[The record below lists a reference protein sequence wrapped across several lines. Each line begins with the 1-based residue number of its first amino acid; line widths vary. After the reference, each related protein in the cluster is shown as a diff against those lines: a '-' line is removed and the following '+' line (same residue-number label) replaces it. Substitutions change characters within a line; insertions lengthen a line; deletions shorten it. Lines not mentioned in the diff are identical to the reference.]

1 MSTKVK
7 IENVVKIFGDEPDGE
22 ALTLLRAGY
31 SKDVIRESTGHVVG
45 VSNANID
52 ISEGEIFV
60 VMGLS
65 GSGKSTLI
73 RCVNRLHEPT
83 AGRVFVDDT
92 DITALELKELQA
104 FRRDS
109 TGMVFQH
116 FALFPHKD
124 IRSNVAFGLKVKGLD
139 VDGRNATAERALALV
154 GLSGYESSYPR
165 QLSGG
170 MQQRVGLAR
179 ALATDP
185 DILLMDE
192 AFSALDPLIR
202 RQMQDELMAI
212 QDQLH
217 KTILFITHDLN
228 EALRVGSRVC
238 IMKDGAI
245 HQIGTPED
253 ILMRPETDYVAE
265 FVQDVDQGRVL
276 AVETVR
282 EDAAAIAED
291 ASVAEVLSAI
301 DRLGVEAAHVVDADR
316 SRASQNN
323 SSSPRR
329 RAPRNKPDEVLDAVA
344 ARGGVIGCTLYPLF
358 MGGADVPRQEYSA
371 MIARQMPARS
381 QTFPN
386 GLRGF
391 GAPGTSHRSP
401 PASTTPGSR
410 PPNASPT
417 TSRSQKSITARQ
429 CARSARRLRSMRS
442 RLRRGWP
449 RLARSRQPSSRRA
462 MAASHRPRSNQA
474 CRWQRSQGPF
484 SRVWNGA
491 WLPPELT
498 PMPGATRQ
506 WAPSSCA

>member
-7 IENVVKIFGDEPDGE
+7 ISNLVKIFGDEPDGE
-22 ALTLLRAGY
+22 ALTLLQAGY
-31 SKDVIRESTGHVVG
+31 SKNVIRESTGHIVG
-45 VSNANID
+45 VNDANID
-52 ISEGEIFV
+52 IAEGEIFV

-83 AGRVFVDDT
+83 AGSVFVDST
-92 DITALELKELQA
+92 DVTALDPKELQA

-116 FALFPHKD
+116 FALFPHQD
-124 IRSNVAFGLKVKGLD
+124 IRSNVAFGLKVKGMD
-139 VDGRNATAERALALV
+139 ADGRNAAAERALALV

-276 AVETVR
+276 EVETVR
-282 EDAAAIAED
+282 GDAAAVPQSATVAD
-291 ASVAEVLSAI
+291 ALSAI
-301 DRLGVEAAHVVDADR
+301 DRLGVEAAGRPLGVVARDAAEQAQRSGTRDLSGLIQEVPAITNDTILAKVYQLFGSGLPVAVVDGDGVLIGSVR
-316 SRASQNN
+316 
-323 SSSPRR
+323 PL
-329 RAPRNKPDEVLDAVA
+329 EVLAELGRVENISEQLELAKTQDA
-344 ARGGVIGCTLYPLF
+344 
-358 MGGADVPRQEYSA
+358 Q
-371 MIARQMPARS
+371 Q
-381 QTFPN
+381 
-386 GLRGF
+386 
-391 GAPGTSHRSP
+391 
-401 PASTTPGSR
+401 
-410 PPNASPT
+410 
-417 TSRSQKSITARQ
+417 
-429 CARSARRLRSMRS
+429 
-442 RLRRGWP
+442 
-449 RLARSRQPSSRRA
+449 
-462 MAASHRPRSNQA
+462 
-474 CRWQRSQGPF
+474 
-484 SRVWNGA
+484 
-491 WLPPELT
+491 
-498 PMPGATRQ
+498 
-506 WAPSSCA
+506 

>member
-1 MSTKVK
+1 MSW
-7 IENVVKIFGDEPDGE
+7 
-22 ALTLLRAGY
+22 
-31 SKDVIRESTGHVVG
+31 G
-45 VSNANID
+45 VNDANID
-52 ISEGEIFV
+52 IAEGEIFV

-83 AGRVFVDDT
+83 AGTVFVDTT
-92 DITALELKELQA
+92 DVTALDPKELQA

-109 TGMVFQH
+109 TGMIFQH
-116 FALFPHKD
+116 FALFPHQD
-124 IRSNVAFGLKVKGLD
+124 IRSNVAFGLKVKGMD
-139 VDGRNATAERALALV
+139 VEGRNAAAERALALV
-154 GLSGYESSYPR
+154 GLSGYERSYPR

-276 AVETVR
+276 EVETVR
-282 EDAAAIAED
+282 EDAAAVPETATVAD
-291 ASVAEVLSAI
+291 ALSAI
-301 DRLGVEAAHVVDADR
+301 DRLGVEAAHVVDANGRPLGVVTRDAAEQAQR
-316 SRASQNN
+316 SGTSDLSGLIREVPAITNDTILAKVYQLFGTGLPVAVIDGDGLLIGSVR
-323 SSSPRR
+323 PL
-329 RAPRNKPDEVLDAVA
+329 EVLAELGRVESISEQLEQA
-344 ARGGVIGCTLYPLF
+344 KTQGVE
-358 MGGADVPRQEYSA
+358 R
-371 MIARQMPARS
+371 
-381 QTFPN
+381 
-386 GLRGF
+386 
-391 GAPGTSHRSP
+391 
-401 PASTTPGSR
+401 
-410 PPNASPT
+410 
-417 TSRSQKSITARQ
+417 
-429 CARSARRLRSMRS
+429 
-442 RLRRGWP
+442 
-449 RLARSRQPSSRRA
+449 
-462 MAASHRPRSNQA
+462 
-474 CRWQRSQGPF
+474 
-484 SRVWNGA
+484 
-491 WLPPELT
+491 
-498 PMPGATRQ
+498 
-506 WAPSSCA
+506 

>member
-1 MSTKVK
+1 MATKVK

-22 ALTLLRAGY
+22 ALSLLRAGY

-45 VSNANID
+45 VSDANID

-83 AGRVFVDDT
+83 AGRVFVDDIN
-92 DITALELKELQA
+92 ITALEPKELQA

-116 FALFPHKD
+116 FALFPHRD
-124 IRSNVAFGLKVKGLD
+124 IRSNVAFGLKVKGVD
-139 VDGRNATAERALALV
+139 VEGRNAAAERALSLV
-154 GLSGYESSYPR
+154 GLSGYEASYPR

-202 RQMQDELMAI
+202 RQMQDELMAV

-253 ILMRPETDYVAE
+253 ILMRPQTDYVAE

-276 AVETVR
+276 EVETVR
-282 EDAAAIAED
+282 EDAAA
-291 ASVAEVLSAI
+291 VAENAAVADVLRAI
-301 DRLGVEAAHVVDADR
+301 DRLGVDAAHVVDSDGRPLGVVTRESAEQAR
-316 SRASQNN
+316 
-323 SSSPRR
+323 
-329 RAPRNKPDEVLDAVA
+329 
-344 ARGGVIGCTLYPLF
+344 RGGTRELGGLVQTVPTVTNDTILAKIYQLFGSGLPVAVIDGEGRLTGSVQPLVVLAEL
-358 MGGADVPRQEYSA
+358 GRVENISEELERAKTQ
-371 MIARQMPARS
+371 
-381 QTFPN
+381 
-386 GLRGF
+386 
-391 GAPGTSHRSP
+391 GT
-401 PASTTPGSR
+401 
-410 PPNASPT
+410 
-417 TSRSQKSITARQ
+417 QK
-429 CARSARRLRSMRS
+429 
-442 RLRRGWP
+442 
-449 RLARSRQPSSRRA
+449 
-462 MAASHRPRSNQA
+462 
-474 CRWQRSQGPF
+474 
-484 SRVWNGA
+484 
-491 WLPPELT
+491 
-498 PMPGATRQ
+498 
-506 WAPSSCA
+506 